1 LTSLSD
7 NRQKIDGGEMQVLLN
22 GYRAVVVGGGRGIGH
37 TVAQRLSEHGAKGLM
52 CDLPDV
58 IDHASQ
64 LSAFEKAEI
73 DVSSEESIAAAFDR
87 AKREFGTLDIVVAN
101 AGIVPPWR
109 RTEDVDL
116 DEWDRVFSINVR
128 GVAAT
133 LKYAVPLM
141 KMRGGTIVVTA
152 SINGITGAALQ
163 GAYTSSKHAVLG
175 LVRCAALELG
185 QYDIRVNA
193 VGPGPVLTD
202 ALRERIR
209 FRSSEGGPTEEEAEK
224 LLAEQ
229 TPLGRI
235 ATEDDV
241 ADGVLFLASKLSAAI
256 TGHLLPI
263 DAGYGIS

>member
-1 LTSLSD
+1 
-7 NRQKIDGGEMQVLLN
+7 MQGMLN
-22 GYRAVVVGGGRGIGH
+22 GSSAIVVGGGRGIGYA
-37 TVAQRLSEHGAKGLM
+37 VAKRLSEQGAKGLIF
-52 CDLPDV
+52 DLPDV
-58 IDHASQ
+58 IEPATQ
-64 LSAFEKAEI
+64 PPAFEKADI
-73 DVSSEESIAAAFDR
+73 DVSSEQSIAAAFAR
-87 AKREFGTLDIVVAN
+87 VASEFDTVDIVVAN

-109 RTEDVDL
+109 QTEDIDL

-133 LKYAVPLM
+133 LKHAVPLM
-141 KMRGGTIVVTA
+141 KKRGGSIVVTA
-152 SINGITGAALQ
+152 SINGVTGAPLQ

-175 LVRCAALELG
+175 LVRCSALELG
-185 QYDIRVNA
+185 QYGIRVNA

-209 FRSSEGGPTEEEAEK
+209 FRSTNGGPTEAEAER

-263 DAGYGIS
+263 DAGFRIT